1 MVKRAADVAW
11 APIYNKEY
19 GLHPC
24 QRNTRP
30 RSSFRLPSPLYK
42 ATVTQLAEKES
53 VRVGPSANI
62 DNAIVQQIT
71 KCLQRA
77 NHPTTPEAEAKVAL
91 HLASRLMGQHNV
103 SQAEILAH
111 EPPAAQMQ
119 LRRHGN
125 FL

>member
-1 MVKRAADVAW
+1 MAKRAADVAW
-11 APIYNKEY
+11 ASMSDGECELPPY
-19 GLHPC
+19 

-30 RSSFRLPSPLYK
+30 RSSSKFPPPLYK
-42 ATVTQLAEKES
+42 ATVKQLAETETT
-53 VRVGPSANI
+53 RVGPSADI
-62 DNAIVQQIT
+62 DDSIIQRIT

-111 EPPAAQMQ
+111 EPPAA
-119 LRRHGN
+119 
-125 FL
+125 